1 MRVKIFFLF
10 LLLIFPQLVGAAIE
24 VSIDRTPVHVNQSF
38 QLFFESDE
46 TPDGDPDFSPLQQFF
61 SVLNSSQSNSIS
73 IINGDY
79 QRSIKWTLQV
89 VPKQAGDFVIPAIHF
104 GDDKTDPFPIT
115 VKPAAQSATD
125 SGSDLIFE
133 LSADR
138 ESVSV
143 QGQVII
149 SMRLMSNSNIS
160 AYQFGDLEVENLD
173 VVIEPLGEVQRFQ
186 TQLGDQAYLVLEK
199 KLALFPQQSGQLK
212 INPVL
217 GEVRLVP
224 QSNSLFDPFQTRGE
238 IKSVN
243 SPELILEVSGIDTA
257 FNGQHWLPSTSVR
270 LNDVWQEDLS
280 KLVAGE
286 PVTRTLMLV
295 ADGLT
300 AAQLPTLGQD
310 DIDGLKQYPDQP
322 TLSDQRTSRGIVGV
336 RQQKIAL
343 IPTAAGTYTLPEI
356 VIPWWNVYT
365 QKEEYARV
373 PARTIQV
380 TGDPATTLEAATELV
395 SPEPRIATPLVV
407 EPEIAV
413 VEQTS
418 RFWVWLSLFLTCG
431 WLVSVLLW
439 WLSRRR
445 SISVVT
451 ASKEKGMSLRQANRA
466 LKAACLANDANAVR
480 ETLLDWAN
488 TLGLSVSF
496 NNLNST
502 GRYFGEPL
510 KSEINSLNQ
519 SLYGVE
525 QTAWTGEGLWLIC
538 ESISA
543 DAKPGSRQEEDQLVA
558 LNP

>member
-1 MRVKIFFLF
+1 MRLKTCFLF
-10 LLLIFPQLVGAAIE
+10 LLLVSPQVVGTAIE
-24 VSIDRTPVHVNQSF
+24 VSVDRDSLHVNQSF

-61 SVLNSSQSNSIS
+61 SVSNSSQSNSIS

-243 SPELILEVSGIDTA
+243 SPELILEISGIDTA
-257 FNGQHWLPSTSVR
+257 FSGQHWLPSTSVR

-295 ADGLT
+295 AEGLT

-322 TLSDQRTSRGIVGV
+322 ALSDQRTSRGIVGV

-343 IPTAAGTYTLPEI
+343 IPTVAGTYTLPEI

-380 TGDPATTLEAATELV
+380 AGDPAATPEAATELV
-395 SPEPRIATPLVV
+395 SPEPGIATPLVV
-407 EPEIAV
+407 APEIAV

-439 WLSRRR
+439 WLNRRR

-451 ASKEKGMSLRQANRA
+451 AGKEKGMSLRQANRA
-466 LKAACLANDANAVR
+466 LKAGCLANDAIAVR

-496 NNLNST
+496 SNLNST

-525 QTAWTGEGLWLIC
+525 QTAWTGEGLWQIC
-538 ESISA
+538 ESICA
-543 DAKPGSRQEEDQLVA
+543 DVKPASRQEEDQLVA